1 MEIIIGDGSLVTYD
15 GGDNAARALYFCVS
29 HQVDEEENCVQE
41 VLRMSRVLNETATSK
56 KSVWCATGDESC
68 TRECGPHDT
77 KVSGENRAIIQSLSA
92 VDDYFEA
99 PSWRPRGEAMVDA
112 VYTRVVEEERATPSF
127 RYFTEA
133 LMYLDDV
140 RTDEGP
146 LVLLKD
152 WPTARNE
159 TLDDWGFTLPDLKS
173 SPSASA
179 RWKSRET
186 RPQFS
191 EDHATDLDGGNSSS
205 TTSSSARARGAA
217 AGGVFDLLPD
227 LAVAGAAPFEFS
239 NHVNLERGVLRP
251 LGDDAGR
258 RLCAALREGGDVC
271 ALDSVSE
278 LYRDGDGGGVCA
290 TAQPI

>member
-68 TRECGPHDT
+68 TLECAHT
-77 KVSGENRAIIQSLSA
+77 TR
-92 VDDYFEA
+92 
-99 PSWRPRGEAMVDA
+99 RP
-112 VYTRVVEEERATPSF
+112 P
-127 RYFTEA
+127 
-133 LMYLDDV
+133 
-140 RTDEGP
+140 
-146 LVLLKD
+146 
-152 WPTARNE
+152 
-159 TLDDWGFTLPDLKS
+159 
-173 SPSASA
+173 
-179 RWKSRET
+179 
-186 RPQFS
+186 
-191 EDHATDLDGGNSSS
+191 
-205 TTSSSARARGAA
+205 

-251 LGDDAGR
+251 LGDAAGR
-258 RLCAALREGGDVC
+258 RLCDALREGGDVC

-290 TAQPI
+290 TV